1 MKTGPGGN
9 RVYEKRSQNIAN
21 FSPDQKITDDR
32 VQMPCVIHLYLRIM
46 ISSPVGKNIIC
57 TITLH
62 SLPFI
67 EPIRIYGIVNDIFIG
82 IKGVIYKIYH
92 LQNWSLISSNKSHV
106 ILFKYHRIVF
116 GISLNHLKSNHQAST
131 VESRVSH

>member
-1 MKTGPGGN
+1 MTVEPQSLAQANKLNVFTGYLRKTGPGGN
-9 RVYEKRSQNIAN
+9 RVYEKSSQNIAN

-32 VQMPCVIHLYLRIM
+32 VQMPCVIHLYLRIT

-57 TITLH
+57 TITPH

-82 IKGVIYKIYH
+82 IKGVIYKTYR
-92 LQNWSLISSNKSHV
+92 LQNC
-106 ILFKYHRIVF
+106 
-116 GISLNHLKSNHQAST
+116 
-131 VESRVSH
+131 